1 MYLRMV
7 SLVDINNYRTS
18 QEKVDIKLYFP
29 KVHNIGGRY
38 KNEIHGEVCHIFLH
52 ITNYA
57 N

>member
-1 MYLRMV
+1 MV